1 MSYFV
6 ANFYVKGVVFLFDF
20 LSEKYKSLT
29 LHFGIFTL
37 NLLWLLYFF
46 ILNIL

>member
-6 ANFYVKGVVFLFDF
+6 ANFYVKGVVFFFDF
-20 LSEKYKSLT
+20 VSEKCKSLT

-37 NLLWLLYFF
+37 NLLWFGYYTFLY
-46 ILNIL
+46 